1 MHRIDHKL
9 LNCCLK
15 KKGFTRIEEFEDD
28 DVKAEEA
35 RVESTDKSQLQVK
48 VSNFSKVYRQGLT
61 RILAVRKASFG
72 LDFGECFVLL
82 GVNGAGKTTTF
93 RSLTNETDPS
103 GGEVSIGGFDV
114 TKKFNKARKLI
125 GFCP

>member
-48 VSNFSKVYRQGLT
+48 VSNFSKIYR
-61 RILAVRKASFG
+61 
-72 LDFGECFVLL
+72 
-82 GVNGAGKTTTF
+82 
-93 RSLTNETDPS
+93 
-103 GGEVSIGGFDV
+103 
-114 TKKFNKARKLI
+114 
-125 GFCP
+125 